1 MVRVAPPHS
10 VERAKSLGSRVADG
24 KSNATTCRPER
35 PGSSADADD
44 RCDSGCRHTLA
55 KLQFFT
61 MEMQKEAL
69 MIKIVGLLLVA
80 AIATY
85 GLHAFAQI
93 RADVR
98 PSMTPIGSSSS
109 NGVSFAWF
117 YDSTE
122 RTVVVCRIGQA
133 PGDSVDC
140 KARTT
145 LQ

>member
-1 MVRVAPPHS
+1 
-10 VERAKSLGSRVADG
+10 
-24 KSNATTCRPER
+24 
-35 PGSSADADD
+35 
-44 RCDSGCRHTLA
+44 
-55 KLQFFT
+55 
-61 MEMQKEAL
+61 

-109 NGVSFAWF
+109 NGISFAWF

-122 RTVVVCRIGQA
+122 RTVFVCRIGQA

-140 KARTT
+140 KAKTT

>member
-1 MVRVAPPHS
+1 WSGGRNLS
-10 VERAKSLGSRVADG
+10 SRVEDG

-55 KLQFFT
+55 TIAIFYH
-61 MEMQKEAL
+61 ENEKEAL

-98 PSMTPIGSSSS
+98 PSLTAIGSSSS
-109 NGVSFAWF
+109 NGISFA
-117 YDSTE
+117 
-122 RTVVVCRIGQA
+122 
-133 PGDSVDC
+133 
-140 KARTT
+140 
-145 LQ
+145 

>member
-1 MVRVAPPHS
+1 MM
-10 VERAKSLGSRVADG
+10 KIFG
-24 KSNATTCRPER
+24 
-35 PGSSADADD
+35 
-44 RCDSGCRHTLA
+44 
-55 KLQFFT
+55 
-61 MEMQKEAL
+61 L
-69 MIKIVGLLLVA
+69 MLVA

-117 YDSTE
+117 YEGTE
-122 RTVVVCRIGQA
+122 RTVVVCRVGQA
-133 PGDSVDC
+133 PGDAVDC